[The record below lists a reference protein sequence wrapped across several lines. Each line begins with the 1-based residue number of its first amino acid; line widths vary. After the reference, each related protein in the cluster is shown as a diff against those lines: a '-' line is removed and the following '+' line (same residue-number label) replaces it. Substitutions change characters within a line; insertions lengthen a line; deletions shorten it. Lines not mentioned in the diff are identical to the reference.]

1 MCPVR
6 AVVFDFGNTLATVVR
21 DWDEIIAEGAAAM
34 EAFLRKNGMEKL
46 PANFPA
52 RWMDARKFAAQK
64 SAREMEEH
72 KAEDTLAFLL
82 QFVGYPKADCALL
95 TRAVEVFF
103 QPEVAAYRPHPD
115 AVATLR
121 ALHEQGYRLAVL
133 SNATHD
139 PLVQNLVD
147 SLGFRPYLDV
157 VVTSAAIEY
166 RKPRPEAFNAV
177 LDRWDIPGYE
187 AVMVG
192 DTVPE
197 DIRGAQD
204 VGMWAILANMT
215 PNPQNEPFANLF
227 VPDATVTCL
236 SEVIPIITEW
246 DTA

>member
-6 AVVFDFGNTLATVVR
+6 AVVFDFGNTLATVDR
-21 DWDEIIAEGAAAM
+21 DWDDIIAEGAAAM
-34 EAFLRKNGMEKL
+34 AAFLRQNGMENL
-46 PANFPA
+46 PENFPA
-52 RWMDARKFAAQK
+52 RWIDARKFAAQK

-82 QFVGYPKADCALL
+82 QFVGYPKADRELVA
-95 TRAVEVFF
+95 RAIEVFF
-103 QPEVAAYRPHPD
+103 APEVAAHRPYPD
-115 AVATLR
+115 TLATLR
-121 ALHEQGYRLAVL
+121 ALREEGYRLGAL

-139 PLVQNLVD
+139 PLVQGLID
-147 SLGFRPYLDV
+147 GMGLRPYLDT
-157 VVTSAAIEY
+157 VVTSAAIEF

-177 LDRWDIPGYE
+177 LDRWDVPGYE

-192 DTVPE
+192 DTVPV

-215 PNPQNEPFANLF
+215 PNPENEPFANLF

-236 SEVIPIITEW
+236 SEVIPIIAEW
-246 DTA
+246 NT